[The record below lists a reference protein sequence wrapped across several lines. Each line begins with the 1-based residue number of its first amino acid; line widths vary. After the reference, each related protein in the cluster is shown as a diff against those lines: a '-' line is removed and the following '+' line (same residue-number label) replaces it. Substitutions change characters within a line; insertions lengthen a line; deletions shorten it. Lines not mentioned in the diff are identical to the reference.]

1 MPLNVNFYPDR
12 ISITPRRV
20 VNPDDDFLKS
30 LWTNKNSLMNLRVKG
45 NPFIISD
52 TGKRRMRDRINSM
65 YLLAVP
71 RTVKSLSGKL
81 IYNFRCSFVTLTLP
95 SVQQHTDKEIKEL
108 ALNQLLVEL
117 RKHYGLNNY
126 VWKAELQKNENI
138 HFHLIT
144 DIFIQ
149 YQALR
154 KRWNRILEKLGY
166 IKPYTLRMSSMSF
179 EEYFENGKKYNPKL
193 RRTTALDR
201 YKKGMKENWRNPN
214 TVDTRA
220 VKTTRDVAVYMTK
233 YMTKQP
239 TELADDESLL
249 ERGSEFG
256 RAWFCSR
263 SLSRLQTYHR
273 MSLSQAQELID
284 FVYKG
289 ENTKEF
295 IGDFFRV
302 IYFRISELGNQF
314 EAWLRGWFLHNA
326 YVSNYIYPT

>member
-1 MPLNVNFYPDR
+1 MPYSVNFYPDR
-12 ISITPRRV
+12 ISITPQRV
-20 VNPDDDFLKS
+20 SNPDDAFLKS
-30 LWTNKNSLMNLRVKG
+30 LGSNANSLMNLKIRG
-45 NPFIISD
+45 NPFIISKS
-52 TGKRRMRDRINSM
+52 GKRRIRDRINSM
-65 YLLAVP
+65 YLLSTP

-81 IYNFRCSFVTLTLP
+81 VYNFKCSFITLTLP
-95 SVQQHTDKEIKEL
+95 SPQQHTDKKIKEL

-117 RKHYGLNNY
+117 RKHYNLNNY

-144 DIFIQ
+144 DVFVQ

-154 KRWNRILEKLGY
+154 KRWNRILDKLGY
-166 IKPYTLRMSSMSF
+166 IDPYTLRMSSMSF
-179 EEYFENGKKYNPKL
+179 EEYFENGKKYNPEL

-201 YKKGMKENWRNPN
+201 YKQGMRENWSNPN

-220 VKTTRDVAVYMTK
+220 IKTPRDVAVYMTK

-239 TELADDESLL
+239 TNLADDESLL

-273 MSLSQAQELID
+273 MDFSQAEEFID
-284 FVYKG
+284 IAYKG
-289 ENTKEF
+289 KNTKEY
-295 IGDFFRV
+295 IGDFFSV
-302 IYFRISELGNQF
+302 IYYRISELGNRF
-314 EAWLRGWFLHNA
+314 EGWLRGWFMHNA